1 MIFSSLLTSMINYTT
16 TKATKHIDKRGFL
29 VDFLKGSE
37 IEQKHKKLGQIYFVT
52 FEGKNVIRGNHVH
65 YKKDEWFVVVRGKL
79 KVILEDLKTKERVT
93 FVLDGDSD
101 KYERV
106 YVERNIAHA
115 FVSLTKSAEMINY
128 ASKSYDPKHPD
139 INPYIVT

>member
-1 MIFSSLLTSMINYTT
+1 MINYTT

-29 VDFLKGSE
+29 VDFLKGTE
-37 IEQKHKKLGQIYFVT
+37 VETQHKKLGQIYFVT
-52 FEGKNVIRGNHVH
+52 FENKNTVRGNHFH
-65 YKKDEWFVVVRGKL
+65 KKKDEWFVVVRGKL
-79 KVILEDLKTKERVT
+79 KVILENITTKERKT

-115 FVSLTKSAEMINY
+115 FVSLTKKAEMINY
-128 ASKSYDPKHPD
+128 ASKSYDAKKPD
-139 INPYIVT
+139 INEYILV